1 MDSYEVIMT
10 QDSISDL
17 VELKDY
23 IVVILKLPETAKSY
37 IGFIRE
43 KISSLEVMPNRIS
56 LINEEPWHRYGIRKM
71 IAKNFYIYFRID
83 ESNHKI
89 YILNIIYTKQ
99 DQLKRLNEM
108 NI

>member
-1 MDSYEVIMT
+1 
-10 QDSISDL
+10 
-17 VELKDY
+17 
-23 IVVILKLPETAKSY
+23 
-37 IGFIRE
+37 
-43 KISSLEVMPNRIS
+43 
-56 LINEEPWHRYGIRKM
+56 M

-83 ESNHKI
+83 ESNHKV

>member
-23 IVVILKLPETAKSY
+23 IVVILKSPETAKSY

-43 KISSLEVMPNRIS
+43 KN
-56 LINEEPWHRYGIRKM
+56 
-71 IAKNFYIYFRID
+71 
-83 ESNHKI
+83 
-89 YILNIIYTKQ
+89 
-99 DQLKRLNEM
+99 
-108 NI
+108 

>member
-23 IVVILKLPETAKSY
+23 IVVILKSPETTKSY

-43 KISSLEVMPNRIS
+43 KISSLEVMPNPIS
-56 LINEEPWHRYGIRKM
+56 LINEEP
-71 IAKNFYIYFRID
+71 
-83 ESNHKI
+83 
-89 YILNIIYTKQ
+89 
-99 DQLKRLNEM
+99 
-108 NI
+108 

>member
-1 MDSYEVIMT
+1 MKFLLLIMCIYIMT
-10 QDSISDL
+10 SNIF
-17 VELKDY
+17 
-23 IVVILKLPETAKSY
+23 IVQKFIL
-37 IGFIRE
+37 ID
-43 KISSLEVMPNRIS
+43 N
-56 LINEEPWHRYGIRKM
+56 IRKM

-83 ESNHKI
+83 ESNHKV

>member
-1 MDSYEVIMT
+1 
-10 QDSISDL
+10 
-17 VELKDY
+17 
-23 IVVILKLPETAKSY
+23 
-37 IGFIRE
+37 
-43 KISSLEVMPNRIS
+43 MPNCIS

-83 ESNHKI
+83 ESNHKV